1 MRSVNKLKIL
11 QATTGVLPVFLSI
24 LFLVHK
30 TWWVLG
36 LCILSLFL
44 LVATVPLFKKRESL
58 YMFLLVAATGFPLNI
73 KLAYWLISE
82 SYLGLDLLFGD
93 LCYGVLIC
101 CVLFSIEELLFG
113 VITRFIWRRQ
123 YKLKF

>member
-1 MRSVNKLKIL
+1 MFSVNKLNVL
-11 QATTGVLPVFLSI
+11 QTVAGVLPMLLSI

-30 TWWVLG
+30 RWWILG

-82 SYLGLDLLFGD
+82 SYLGLNSLFGN
-93 LCYGVLIC
+93 LCYGALIC
-101 CVLFSIEELLFG
+101 CVLFSIEEIVFG
-113 VITRFIWRRQ
+113 VMTRLIWRRQ

>member
-1 MRSVNKLKIL
+1 MKD
-11 QATTGVLPVFLSI
+11 T
-24 LFLVHK
+24 
-30 TWWVLG
+30 LG

-58 YMFLLVAATGFPLNI
+58 YMFLLVAVTGFPLNI

-93 LCYGVLIC
+93 LC
-101 CVLFSIEELLFG
+101 
-113 VITRFIWRRQ
+113 
-123 YKLKF
+123 